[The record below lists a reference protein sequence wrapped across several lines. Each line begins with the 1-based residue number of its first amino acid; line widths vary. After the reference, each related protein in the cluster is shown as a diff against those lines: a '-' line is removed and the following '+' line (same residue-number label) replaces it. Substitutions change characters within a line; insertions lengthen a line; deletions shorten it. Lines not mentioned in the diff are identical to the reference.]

1 MLASERNVRMLKIEF
16 NVTRATE
23 AIRRTTAALDDMTPI
38 HRDVVEYM
46 ISATRDRFAK
56 GVSPDGTAWAA
67 KKQSTLDRYKRLGYG
82 NLRRVLHGPSRQL
95 SRQIIGDA
103 TKTGSVIGS
112 ALIYSRVMQDGAE
125 KGAFGNDRRGRP
137 VPWGKIPARVWL
149 GISPTDE
156 QAIVDIA
163 EEHLEQHL
171 GSAD

>member
-1 MLASERNVRMLKIEF
+1 MLASEGNVRLLKIEF
-16 NVTRATE
+16 NVTRASE
-23 AIRRTTAALDDMTPI
+23 AIRRAAAEMTDMTPI

-46 ISATRDRFAK
+46 ITATRERFVK
-56 GVSPDGTAWAA
+56 GVDPDGTAWEP

-95 SRQIIGDA
+95 SRQIVGEA
-103 TKTGSVIGS
+103 GKTGAVIGS
-112 ALIYSRVMQDGAE
+112 ALIYSRVMQDGAD

-149 GISPTDE
+149 GISTTDE

-163 EEHLEQHL
+163 DEHLEQHL
-171 GSAD
+171 GKAE